1 MEKLSKVLI
10 FAEKESQFGLLCSAA
25 KSIAEHTAAFAV
37 ASAPACPVDKAFV
50 VADQGIVFDDYF
62 ETFAAVT
69 AEYAPD
75 AIIVSS
81 EKRMCSIAARIA
93 AVCKTAV
100 IADVNAMEVA
110 EGKLYCSHLVYG
122 GAAVRCESSAADTT
136 VVVLAPGSFEDLKGE
151 AAEKESVDFAAP
163 AHPAKFVERRE
174 KQGETVNLSAAKRAV
189 GIGRGL
195 AKQEDLEMVYAFAA
209 KLGAEVGC
217 SRPIAQGENWM
228 AISRYIG
235 VSGVMLKPDI
245 YVALGISGQVQH
257 TVGVRDAKIIIAV
270 NKDKNAPIFKQCDYG
285 IVVDMYKV
293 VPALTGLL

>member
-50 VADQGIVFDDYF
+50 VADQGIVFDNYF

-81 EKRMCSIAARIA
+81 EKRMRSIAARIA

-122 GAAVRCESSAADTT
+122 GGGCRHQFVVRRCRRSLRKQRGGYYRSCPCA
-136 VVVLAPGSFEDLKGE
+136 G
-151 AAEKESVDFAAP
+151 
-163 AHPAKFVERRE
+163 FV
-174 KQGETVNLSAAKRAV
+174 
-189 GIGRGL
+189 
-195 AKQEDLEMVYAFAA
+195 
-209 KLGAEVGC
+209 
-217 SRPIAQGENWM
+217 
-228 AISRYIG
+228 
-235 VSGVMLKPDI
+235 
-245 YVALGISGQVQH
+245 
-257 TVGVRDAKIIIAV
+257 
-270 NKDKNAPIFKQCDYG
+270 
-285 IVVDMYKV
+285 
-293 VPALTGLL
+293 

>member
-81 EKRMCSIAARIA
+81 EKRMRSIAARIA

-195 AKQEDLEMVYAFAA
+195 AKQEDLEMVYEKCASLGGDVRGEYGIGYAKVPFFGEKARGEFAA
-209 KLGAEVGC
+209 VKAKLDPKGILNPG
-217 SRPIAQGENWM
+217 
-228 AISRYIG
+228 
-235 VSGVMLKPDI
+235 K
-245 YVALGISGQVQH
+245 VA
-257 TVGVRDAKIIIAV
+257 D
-270 NKDKNAPIFKQCDYG
+270 
-285 IVVDMYKV
+285 
-293 VPALTGLL
+293 

>member
-81 EKRMCSIAARIA
+81 EKRMRSIAARIA

-136 VVVLAPGSFEDLKGE
+136 VVVPW
-151 AAEKESVDFAAP
+151 
-163 AHPAKFVERRE
+163 RRVRLRILRARRQ
-174 KQGETVNLSAAKRAV
+174 KKRVLISQLPHTRRNSLSAARSKAKR
-189 GIGRGL
+189 
-195 AKQEDLEMVYAFAA
+195 
-209 KLGAEVGC
+209 
-217 SRPIAQGENWM
+217 
-228 AISRYIG
+228 
-235 VSGVMLKPDI
+235 
-245 YVALGISGQVQH
+245 
-257 TVGVRDAKIIIAV
+257 
-270 NKDKNAPIFKQCDYG
+270 
-285 IVVDMYKV
+285 
-293 VPALTGLL
+293 

>member
-81 EKRMCSIAARIA
+81 EKRMRSIAARIA

-122 GAAVRCESSAADTT
+122 GAAVRCESSA
-136 VVVLAPGSFEDLKGE
+136 

-285 IVVDMYKV
+285 IVGDIYKV
-293 VPALTGLL
+293 VPALTELL